1 MEWSRMINVYGN
13 EKFAPETAKKHVEML
28 INSFRKY
35 YSELGY
41 TEKSP
46 ILASSGVDPTVRF
59 IGSHISVFKPYL
71 ITGYVP
77 SPGIYMQQD
86 CVRTRNVNHL
96 FEDDYYPVWGSYF
109 PSIGVLSSPE
119 RLNEACKDISDFL
132 KKELKISSENI
143 LIRVN
148 SFDDDLMCACNHCCE
163 FTEINSRQPEY
174 YRHRMGIQGIWGRN
188 CNIALKNSIGNG
200 FSDIGNIIVI
210 ENGER
215 KIGVEIALGSTVI
228 LKQLYGLDHV
238 QDCTPVPDLN
248 SKNDTIRRKF
258 EDSIITSTVLF
269 REGLKPFERNSRSRI
284 LKQYVLSL
292 SYFRA
297 KSGLSINELFKI
309 ISNYEEREFP
319 RSIQHVSGII
329 IKSIEKLENDIFLKR
344 NPTETE
350 MKIKTALKYI

>member
-1 MEWSRMINVYGN
+1 MINVYGN
-13 EKFAPETAKKHVEML
+13 EKFAPEEAKKHVEML

-77 SPGIYMQQD
+77 PPGIYMQQD
-86 CVRTRNVNHL
+86 CVRTRNVKHL
-96 FEDDYYPVWGSYF
+96 FEDDYYPTWGSYF

-132 KKELKISSENI
+132 RKELKISSENI
-143 LIRVN
+143 LIRAN

-163 FTEINSRQPEY
+163 STEINSRQPEY
-174 YRHRMGIQGIWGRN
+174 YRHKMGIEGIWGRN

-210 ENGER
+210 EREAE
-215 KIGVEIALGSTVI
+215 KIGIEIALGSTVI

-238 QDCTPVPDLN
+238 QDCIPVPGLDLRN
-248 SKNDTIRRKF
+248 ETIRRKF

-297 KSGLSINELFKI
+297 KSGLSISEVFKI
-309 ISNYEEREFP
+309 ISNFEKREFP
-319 RSIQHVSGII
+319 GSIQHVSGII
-329 IKSIEKLENDIFLKR
+329 IKAIEKLEKDVLLKK